1 MKNNLLIE
9 RLLFLW
15 MIHYQLLIIVD
26 DKDEQ
31 LLKIEYFQMISL
43 EYKYIEQIG
52 IDSKQY
58 SGWVD

>member
-43 EYKYIEQIG
+43 EYKYIEQMG
-52 IDSKQY
+52 IDSKLY
-58 SGWVD
+58 PG